1 MNDAGPSHPRLSAG
15 VIVVR
20 HTPQG
25 PRFLLLRSFRYWDFP
40 KGQVE
45 PGETALAAAQR
56 ETREETG
63 IGDLRFEWGEGYFET
78 EPYARGKVARY
89 YLARTGTSSVVLGV
103 NPQIGRPEHQ
113 EYRWVS
119 GQRANAL
126 LNARL
131 RGVLQW
137 ALRQLAATGQPE
149 TPASVGLSA
158 PRPDTI

>member
-1 MNDAGPSHPRLSAG
+1 MNEAAPSLPRFSAG

-20 HTPQG
+20 RTPQG

-45 PGETALAAAQR
+45 PGETPLDAARR

-63 IGDLRFEWGEGYFET
+63 IGDLRFEWGEDYFET

-89 YLARTGTSSVVLGV
+89 YLARAESADVVLGI
-103 NPQIGRPEHQ
+103 NPEIGRPEHH

-119 GQRANAL
+119 RD
-126 LNARL
+126 RK
-131 RGVLQW
+131 
-137 ALRQLAATGQPE
+137 
-149 TPASVGLSA
+149 SVV
-158 PRPDTI
+158 

>member
-1 MNDAGPSHPRLSAG
+1 MNDAAPPRPRLSAG

-20 HTPQG
+20 RTPQG

-45 PGETALAAAQR
+45 TGETPIDAARR

-63 IGDLRFEWGEGYFET
+63 IGELSFDWGDGFFET

-89 YLARTGTSSVVLGV
+89 YLARADAPDVVLGV
-103 NPQIGRPEHQ
+103 NPAIGRPEHH

-119 GQRANAL
+119 APRANDL

-131 RGVLQW
+131 RQALQW
-137 ALRQLAATGQPE
+137 ALRQIGATGSTKPQ
-149 TPASVGLSA
+149 
-158 PRPDTI
+158 D

>member
-1 MNDAGPSHPRLSAG
+1 MNDAAQLHPRLSAG

-20 HTPQG
+20 CTPQG

-45 PGETALAAAQR
+45 AGETPLDAARR

-63 IGDLRFEWGEGYFET
+63 IGDLSFDWGEGYFET

-89 YLARTGTSSVVLGV
+89 YLARAEAPDVVLGI
-103 NPQIGRPEHQ
+103 NPEIGRPEHH

-119 GQRANAL
+119 GPRANAL
-126 LNARL
+126 LNPRL
-131 RGVLQW
+131 RLALQW
-137 ALRQLAATGQPE
+137 ALRQISATG
-149 TPASVGLSA
+149 ASKPQG
-158 PRPDTI
+158 

>member
-1 MNDAGPSHPRLSAG
+1 VNDAAQLHPRLSAG

-20 HTPQG
+20 CTPQG

-45 PGETALAAAQR
+45 AGETPLDAARR

-63 IGDLRFEWGEGYFET
+63 IGNLSFAWGDGHFET

-89 YLARTGTSSVVLGV
+89 YLARAEAPDVVLGI
-103 NPQIGRPEHQ
+103 NPEIGRPEHH

-119 GQRANAL
+119 GPRASAL
-126 LNARL
+126 LNPRL
-131 RGVLQW
+131 RQALQW
-137 ALRQLAATGQPE
+137 ALRQIGATG
-149 TPASVGLSA
+149 ASK
-158 PRPDTI
+158 PQD

>member
-1 MNDAGPSHPRLSAG
+1 VSLGAPPHPRLSAG

-20 HTPQG
+20 LTPQG
-25 PRFLLLRSFRYWDFP
+25 PRFLLLRSYRYWDFP

-45 PGETALAAAQR
+45 HGETPLDAARR

-63 IGDLRFEWGEGYFET
+63 IGDLGFDWGEDHFET

-89 YLARTGTSSVVLGV
+89 YLARTATRDVVLGV
-103 NPQIGRPEHQ
+103 NPDIGRPEHH

-119 GQRANAL
+119 GRRAETL

-131 RGVLQW
+131 RQALDW
-137 ALRQLAATGQPE
+137 ALGRMG
-149 TPASVGLSA
+149 ASG
-158 PRPDTI
+158 PTKPQD

>member
-1 MNDAGPSHPRLSAG
+1 MNDAAQLHPRLSAG

-20 HTPQG
+20 CTPQG

-45 PGETALAAAQR
+45 AGETPLDAARR

-63 IGDLRFEWGEGYFET
+63 IGDLSFDWGDGHFET

-89 YLARTGTSSVVLGV
+89 YLARAEAPDVVLGI
-103 NPQIGRPEHQ
+103 NPEIGRPEHH

-119 GQRANAL
+119 GPRANTL
-126 LNARL
+126 LNPRL
-131 RGVLQW
+131 RQALQW
-137 ALRQLAATGQPE
+137 ALRQISATG
-149 TPASVGLSA
+149 ASK
-158 PRPDTI
+158 PQD

>member
-1 MNDAGPSHPRLSAG
+1 VNEVAPPHPRLSAG

-20 HTPQG
+20 RTPQG

-45 PGETALAAAQR
+45 AGETPLEAARR

-63 IGDLRFEWGEGYFET
+63 IGELRFDWGHDFFET

-89 YLARTGTSSVVLGV
+89 YLARAETPEVVLGV
-103 NPQIGRPEHQ
+103 SPEIGRPEHH

-119 GQRANAL
+119 GSRADAL

-131 RGVLQW
+131 RHALQW
-137 ALRQLAATGQPE
+137 ALRRINATGGAKPQ
-149 TPASVGLSA
+149 
-158 PRPDTI
+158 DD

>member
-1 MNDAGPSHPRLSAG
+1 MNDAAQLHPRLSAG

-20 HTPQG
+20 CTPQG

-45 PGETALAAAQR
+45 AGETPLDAARR

-63 IGDLRFEWGEGYFET
+63 IGDLSFDWGEGYFET

-89 YLARTGTSSVVLGV
+89 YLARAEAPDVVLGI
-103 NPQIGRPEHQ
+103 NPEIGRPEHH

-119 GQRANAL
+119 GPRASAL
-126 LNARL
+126 LNPRL
-131 RGVLQW
+131 RQALQW
-137 ALRQLAATGQPE
+137 ALRQIGATG
-149 TPASVGLSA
+149 ASK
-158 PRPDTI
+158 PQD

>member
-1 MNDAGPSHPRLSAG
+1 VNEAAPPRPRLSAG

-20 HTPQG
+20 RTPQG

-45 PGETALAAAQR
+45 AGETPFDAARR

-63 IGDLRFEWGEGYFET
+63 IGALSFDWGDDFFET

-89 YLARTGTSSVVLGV
+89 YLARAEAPQVVLGV
-103 NPQIGRPEHQ
+103 NPEIGRPEHH

-119 GQRANAL
+119 GPRANAL

-131 RGVLQW
+131 RHALQW
-137 ALRQLAATGQPE
+137 ALRRINAAAGPKPQ
-149 TPASVGLSA
+149 
-158 PRPDTI
+158 D

>member
-1 MNDAGPSHPRLSAG
+1 MNYAGPSHPRLSAG

-63 IGDLRFEWGEGYFET
+63 IGDLQFEWGEGYFET

-103 NPQIGRPEHQ
+103 NPQIGRPEHH

-131 RGVLQW
+131 RGALQW
-137 ALRQLAATGQPE
+137 ALRQVAATGQPE

-158 PRPDTI
+158 PRPGTM